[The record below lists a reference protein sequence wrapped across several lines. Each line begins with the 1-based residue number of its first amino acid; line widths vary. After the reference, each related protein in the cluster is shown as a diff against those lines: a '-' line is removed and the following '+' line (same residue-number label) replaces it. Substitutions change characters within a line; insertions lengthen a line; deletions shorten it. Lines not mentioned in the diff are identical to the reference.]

1 MVPKAQSTASSTWK
15 GEKPPALPVAV
26 IAVFDK
32 YYGAQYEWREELN
45 MPRNAI
51 PICPI
56 SRKFFSG
63 SKDCMRLMLPMVL
76 GYAMTIHRLQGDT
89 VDKVILN
96 PGDTEFALGL
106 LLVGAT
112 RTKSFE
118 GLAFQPFPNF
128 ERFDQ
133 IRKRKGLVARLEEE
147 RRLKALEEATIQGL
161 EQN

>member
-1 MVPKAQSTASSTWK
+1 
-15 GEKPPALPVAV
+15 
-26 IAVFDK
+26 
-32 YYGAQYEWREELN
+32 
-45 MPRNAI
+45 
-51 PICPI
+51 
-56 SRKFFSG
+56 
-63 SKDCMRLMLPMVL
+63 MVL